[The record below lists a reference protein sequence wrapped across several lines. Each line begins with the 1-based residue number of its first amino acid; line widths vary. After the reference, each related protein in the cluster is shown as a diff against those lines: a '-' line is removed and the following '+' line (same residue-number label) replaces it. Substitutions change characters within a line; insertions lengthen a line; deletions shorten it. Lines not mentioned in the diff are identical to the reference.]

1 MNWNPDGLPTKN
13 TLAVSR
19 AIHLLAKTS
28 FCLFMAIAI
37 PAFSFGQSTKNSE
50 ANQDSQTQDQKAQEA
65 ADLAARRAIKKERK
79 KASERF
85 MRIRKDRQ
93 GKQVA
98 LETSIV
104 RYEVTNENG
113 ERVTVDLIGAVHIG
127 EKEYFDTLNKRFEQY
142 DSLLYELV
150 APEGTVIPKGGGRSE
165 GIPTNPIAAMQKGM
179 QSALGLEFQLEHIDY
194 TKDNFR
200 HADMT
205 PEEFAESMTDNEES
219 ISKYA
224 LKAIGQSMA
233 LQSTGR
239 GGDSIGM
246 LMAMF
251 SDNKE
256 LRIRKMFAKQI
267 QDMESGMAIFRGKDG
282 STIIDHRNAKCMKV
296 LRQEMAKGTK
306 KIAIFYG
313 AGHLVDMERRLMS
326 DFQMKRGGSKW
337 LEAWR
342 LNEREEQDE
351 KE

>member
-1 MNWNPDGLPTKN
+1 MDY
-13 TLAVSR
+13 
-19 AIHLLAKTS
+19 
-28 FCLFMAIAI
+28 F
-37 PAFSFGQSTKNSE
+37 NS
-50 ANQDSQTQDQKAQEA
+50 
-65 ADLAARRAIKKERK
+65 
-79 KASERF
+79 
-85 MRIRKDRQ
+85 
-93 GKQVA
+93 
-98 LETSIV
+98 
-104 RYEVTNENG
+104 
-113 ERVTVDLIGAVHIG
+113 
-127 EKEYFDTLNKRFEQY
+127 LNKRFEQY

-150 APEGTVIPKGGGRSE
+150 APEGTVIPKGGGRRE
-165 GIPTNPIAAMQKGM
+165 GVPTNPIAAMQKGM

-205 PEEFAESMTDNEES
+205 PDEFAESMKNNEES

-233 LQSTGR
+233 LQSAGR

-256 LRIRKMFAKQI
+256 LRMRRMFAKQM

-282 STIIDHRNAKCMKV
+282 STIIDHRNAKCMEV
-296 LRQEMAKGTK
+296 LKKEMAKGTK
-306 KIAIFYG
+306 NIAIFYG

-326 DFQMKRGGSKW
+326 DFQMKRGGTKW

-342 LNEREEQDE
+342 LNEREEKGE
-351 KE
+351 SKK